1 MGAAALIVDASAVVA
16 IALDEADAG
25 AFSAAL
31 GASTP
36 KRMSAANHFEA
47 ALRLERGGGFD
58 LDALLALGA
67 VSVVPATPAHARA
80 ALDAWRRFGK
90 GRHPARLNMGDCFAH
105 ALAREAGAPLLF
117 KGDDFSH
124 TDIRSAL

>member
-1 MGAAALIVDASAVVA
+1 MGAAAAIVDASAVVA
-16 IALDEADAG
+16 IAMDEADAG

-31 GASTP
+31 GTSTP
-36 KRMSAANHFEA
+36 KRMSAVNYFEA

-67 VSVVPATPAHARA
+67 VSVVPATHAHARA

>member
-1 MGAAALIVDASAVVA
+1 M
-16 IALDEADAG
+16 DEADAG

-31 GASTP
+31 GTSTP
-36 KRMSAANHFEA
+36 KRMSAVNYFEA
-47 ALRLERGGGFD
+47 A
-58 LDALLALGA
+58 DALLALGA
-67 VSVVPATPAHARA
+67 VSVVPATHAHARA

>member
-1 MGAAALIVDASAVVA
+1 VDASAVVA
-16 IALDEADAG
+16 IAMDEADAG

-31 GASTP
+31 GTSTP
-36 KRMSAANHFEA
+36 KRMSAVNYFEA
-47 ALRLERGGGFD
+47 ALRLERGGGGGFD

-67 VSVVPATPAHARA
+67 VSVVPATHAHARA